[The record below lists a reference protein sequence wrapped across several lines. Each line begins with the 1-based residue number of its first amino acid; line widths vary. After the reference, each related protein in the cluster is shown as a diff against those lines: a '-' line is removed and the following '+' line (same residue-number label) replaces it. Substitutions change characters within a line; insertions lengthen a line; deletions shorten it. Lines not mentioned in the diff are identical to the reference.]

1 MEKTAKKQDT
11 APVVTVE
18 IDDASIPSI
27 LDTGFVRD
35 YAVTSYLHSHSYYE
49 LFAAVEAALYLEG
62 ADHVQWTLP
71 AGSIC
76 LIPPG
81 FFHRVRAG
89 DKLAIRF
96 QVLPRDCE
104 TERDTKSVYDA
115 CTAIF
120 SAIHTPLIRTDTDS
134 DSLCRLLLT
143 IRDELSAHRLGG
155 KTYASLLLGTFYIR
169 LIRSLSQDLP
179 RPLPDTPPA
188 DTDPPLRQL
197 EIDEYFTAHYAES
210 ITAEDMARDLHL
222 SKRQLS
228 RILSAIYNRSF
239 REILINTRLQQAL
252 HLLTGTAY
260 SIEEI
265 AAMVGYGSLS
275 GFYAAFQKRFSVTA
289 GEYRRAKRDV
299 SVAANAEEA

>member
-1 MEKTAKKQDT
+1 MN
-11 APVVTVE
+11 PVFTTS
-18 IDDASIPSI
+18 IGDARISSI

-49 LFAAVEAALYLEG
+49 LFAAVESALSLED
-62 ADHVQWTLP
+62 ADGVRRTLP
-71 AGSIC
+71 ARSIC

-81 FFHRVRAG
+81 FFHRVRSG

-96 QVLPRDCE
+96 QVLPHDCE
-104 TERDTKSVYDA
+104 TDRDTKSVYDA

-120 SAIHTPLIRTDTDS
+120 SAIHTPLIRTDADS
-134 DSLCRLLLT
+134 DPLCRLLLT
-143 IRDELSAHRLGG
+143 IRDELSANRLGG
-155 KTYASLLLGTFYIR
+155 ETYASLLLGTFYIR

-179 RPLPDTPPA
+179 RPLPDTPP
-188 DTDPPLRQL
+188 TSNDPTLRQL

-239 REILINTRLQQAL
+239 REILVHTRLQQAV

-260 SIEEI
+260 SVEEI
-265 AAMVGYGSLS
+265 ASMVGYGSLS
-275 GFYAAFQKRFSVTA
+275 GFYSAFQKKFSVTA
-289 GEYRRAKRDV
+289 GEYRRAKKDV
-299 SVAANAEEA
+299 FSGGSTEKA